1 MSFDFFTLNGLN
13 EINTLNWLQFRLV
26 QVFY

>member
-1 MSFDFFTLNGLN
+1 MSFDNFTLNGLN
-13 EINTLNWLQFRLV
+13 EINTLKWLRFRLV